1 MTNDQ
6 IIAAITTALQTQDVN
21 GEYANVILL
30 MQASIINSLGSMPP
44 DQLANICTLLNINT
58 SGS

>member
-1 MTNDQ
+1 MTNDE

-21 GEYANVILL
+21 GEYNNVILL
-30 MQASIINSLGSMPP
+30 IQASIINNLATMSP
-44 DQLANICTLLNINT
+44 DQLAKICTILNINT

>member
-6 IIAAITTALQTQDVN
+6 IIAAIATALQTQDVN
-21 GEYANVILL
+21 GEYANVVLL
-30 MQASIINSLGSMPP
+30 MQASIINSLSSMSP
-44 DQLANICTLLNINT
+44 DQLANICTLLSINT